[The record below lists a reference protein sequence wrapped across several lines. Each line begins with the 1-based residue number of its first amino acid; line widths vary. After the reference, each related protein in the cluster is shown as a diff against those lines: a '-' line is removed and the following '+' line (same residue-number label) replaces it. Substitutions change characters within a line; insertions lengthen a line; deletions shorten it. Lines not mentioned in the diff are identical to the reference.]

1 VDDHSYRLGSTGVV
15 LNPTDTSVL
24 PFVDI
29 VKVGGLDSAELR
41 TTERDHEGVD
51 GGFLDA
57 EFEKMRT
64 ITFEGQIITNHIGT
78 ESFLDRLKG
87 DWAPRRTTIPL
98 YFQHPGIAERLIFVK
113 PLGVKYDIDELR
125 RVGSVDAQ
133 FMCQA
138 ENPSIFDSNLI
149 TLPINQG
156 LSVATGFGFPFGFP
170 FGFGAAVD
178 PTTTNAYNSG
188 NRPATAIF
196 TIPGPVT
203 NPRILSTT
211 TGDELRFVI
220 DLAASDYLEIDLYN
234 RTVRLNGT
242 ASRRGSL
249 LEPNWFML
257 EVGDNFLQYRADT
270 AGNPPASV
278 SYRNAWR

>member
-1 VDDHSYRLGSTGVV
+1 VDNFSYRLGETGTV
-15 LNPTDTSVL
+15 LNPDSPAP

-29 VKVGGLDSAELR
+29 VKVQGLDSAELR

-64 ITFEGQIITNHIGT
+64 IVLEGQIITNHVGT
-78 ESFLDRLKG
+78 EAFLDTLKG
-87 DWAPRRTTIPL
+87 EWCARRTVVPF
-98 YFQHPGIAERLIFVK
+98 YFQHPDIPERLVFVK
-113 PLGVKYDIDELR
+113 PLGVRYDIGELR
-125 RVGSVDAQ
+125 RVGSVDVQ

-138 ENPSIFDSNLI
+138 EDPRIYDSNLI

-156 LSVATGFGFPFGFP
+156 LTIMTGFGFPLGFP
-170 FGFGAAVD
+170 FGYGAPVD
-178 PTTTNAYNSG
+178 PTTTNAINEG
-188 NRPATAIF
+188 NRSTGAII

-203 NPRILSTT
+203 NPRIISTT
-211 TGDELRFVI
+211 SNAELHFI
-220 DLAASDYLEIDLYN
+220 IELGASDYLEIDLYN

-242 ASRRGSL
+242 ASRRGTL
-249 LEPNWFML
+249 LDPDWFML
-257 EVGDNFLQYRADT
+257 EPGDNFLQYRADT
-270 AGNPPASV
+270 VGNPPASI

>member
-1 VDDHSYRLGSTGVV
+1 MNEFEYKLGDTGTV
-15 LNPTDTSVL
+15 LNPTDQTL

-29 VKVGGLDSAELR
+29 TEIKGLDSPEFR

-64 ITFEGQIITNHIGT
+64 FTLEGQIITNHVGT
-78 ESFLDRLKG
+78 ETFLDKLRAE
-87 DWAPRRTTIPL
+87 WAPSRTLVPF
-98 YFQHPGIAERLIFVK
+98 YMQHPGISERVAFVK
-113 PLGVKYDIDELR
+113 PLGVKFDIGELR

-138 ENPSIFDSNLI
+138 ENPMVFDSTLQ

-156 LSVATGFGFPFGFP
+156 VSAMSGFGFNFGFN

-178 PTTTNAYNSG
+178 PTTTNAYNAG
-188 NRPATAIF
+188 NRPTPVSI

-203 NPRILSTT
+203 NPRIFHQGQSKEMILSITL
-211 TGDELRFVI
+211 G
-220 DLAASDYLEIDLYN
+220 ASDVLVVDSYY
-234 RTVRLNGT
+234 RTVKLNGT
-242 ASRRGSL
+242 VSRRGSL
-249 LEPNWFML
+249 TKPDWFYL
-257 EVGDNFLQYRADT
+257 TPGDNFLQYRADT
-270 AGNPPASV
+270 TGNPAASV